1 MAHYLVVA
9 HRTLVGPE
17 LLDEVQSR
25 VGPDAAFHLLV
36 PVEHPSDHAWS
47 QGEVQAKAAERL
59 AEGLDR
65 FRQLGVAVDGTVGD
79 VDPVTAITTVIRDR
93 TMAGEPPFD
102 EVLLSTLARGPSRW
116 LKLDVVSRTRERT
129 GLPVT
134 HVAASRDTALR

>member
-9 HRTLVGPE
+9 HRTLVGAE
-17 LLDEVQSR
+17 LLDEVQGR
-25 VGPDAAFHLLV
+25 IGPDTSFHLLV

-47 QGEVQAKAAERL
+47 EGEVQAKASERL

-65 FRQLGVAVDGTVGD
+65 FRQLGATVDGTVGD
-79 VDPVTAITTVIRDR
+79 VDPVTAITGAVRDR
-93 TMAGEPPFD
+93 AMAGAPPFD
-102 EVLLSTLARGPSRW
+102 GIILSTLARGPSKW

-134 HVAASRDTALR
+134 HVAAARDAAVR